1 MTRTHM
7 QPLEREAMHRL
18 DLVRAGGDAS
28 RAEINAFLRITG
40 DLLNLREFDDDGEP
54 VTKLERRN
62 VQ

>member
-18 DLVRAGGDAS
+18 DLVRSGEPID
-28 RAEINAFLRITG
+28 RDVVNACLRITG

-54 VTKLERRN
+54 VFTLERRN